1 MIYICFSCF
10 IILLFFGKVNCF
22 LCVLGIFRAYGA
34 YSSAMNALFSI
45 VFLLGAAV
53 LFFLAPENFLPTLID
68 GASKSAALCFSLIA
82 TYAVWL
88 GLMNVWKDSGVT
100 RAVSRFFRPIA
111 RLLFK
116 TDDHEALDAVCM
128 NASVNLLGISGAA
141 TAYGIKAAN
150 LLDRSP
156 EKEYDSCM
164 LFVLNATSLQ
174 ILPTSI
180 IGVRTALGSASPAD
194 IVLPTLIATLFS
206 TLLGVVL
213 VRLFVPRGRKNAVSL
228 HWEMGKTKGAGI

>member
-1 MIYICFSCF
+1 MF
-10 IILLFFGKVNCF
+10 V
-22 LCVLGIFRAYGA
+22 
-34 YSSAMNALFSI
+34 
-45 VFLLGAAV
+45 
-53 LFFLAPENFLPTLID
+53 LAPENFLPTLID

-100 RAVSRFFRPIA
+100 RAVSRALRPLA
-111 RLLFK
+111 RKLFK
-116 TDDHEALDAVCM
+116 TDDPETLDAVCM

-150 LLDRSP
+150 LLDRS
-156 EKEYDSCM
+156 KDAEYDSCM

-174 ILPTSI
+174 LLPTSI

-213 VRLFVPRGRKNAVSL
+213 VRLLVPREHGKTVAVG
-228 HWEMGKTKGAGI
+228 WEMKKTRGAGI